1 MGSNDSLLLPD
12 LTIKGFRGIDELNIP
27 RLGRVTLLAGKNGI
41 GKTTVLDAI
50 RVYAARGHP
59 SELRSLLRR
68 RGEELIITDE
78 EGDNIST
85 PDWTALFHRRPPL
98 SEESKLSIKS
108 EAINEQLYIQPVFLA
123 GEELRGQ
130 ISLALTGMLVQGIQV
145 TFNGSKHRFPI
156 LPGEGWMLKRLR
168 SGDIPSP
175 IKYQILGPCTM
186 GSLQLARLWG
196 KVALLSDEDSV
207 IRALNMTVDGKV
219 DRITMVSEEVV
230 PNQSLGRPDQQI
242 RRRLNHRALVRF
254 EENPNLRIPLKSLG
268 EGASRIL
275 GVALA
280 LANGKNGFLL
290 IDEVEN
296 GIHYAIQRNFWRM
309 LMQTAFEN
317 NIQVIAT
324 THSWDCVRGFAQAA
338 HDNEQVEGI
347 LIRLSRQHGPLR
359 AVEYSEDNLV
369 IAAEHNI
376 EVR

>member
-12 LTIKGFRGIDELNIP
+12 LTIKSFRGIDELNIP

-50 RVYAARGHP
+50 RIYTARGHP
-59 SELRSLLRR
+59 FELRSLLRR
-68 RGEELIITDE
+68 RGEELIVTDE

-85 PDWTALFHRRPPL
+85 PDWTALFHGRPPL
-98 SEESKLSIKS
+98 SEESKLSIQS

-130 ISLALTGMLVQGIQV
+130 ISLALTGMFIQGIQV
-145 TFNGSKHRFPI
+145 TFNDFEHRFPI
-156 LPGEGWMLKRLR
+156 LPVEEWMPKRLR
-168 SGDIPSP
+168 SGDILSP
-175 IKYQILGPCTM
+175 IKSQILGPHAI
-186 GSLQLARLWG
+186 GSFQLAKLWDNI
-196 KVALLSDEDSV
+196 ALLSDEDSV

-230 PNQSLGRPDQQI
+230 SNLGRSDQQI
-242 RRRLNHRALVRF
+242 RRRLNRRALVRF

-296 GIHYAIQRNFWRM
+296 GIHYSIQRDFWRM

-317 NIQVIAT
+317 NVQVIAT
-324 THSWDCVRGFAQAA
+324 THSLDSIKGFAQAA
-338 HDNEQVEGI
+338 KENEKVESK
-347 LIRLSRQHGPLR
+347 LVRLSQRHGPLC
-359 AVEYSEDNLV
+359 AVEYSEDDLI
-369 IAAEHNI
+369 IAAEHGI